1 MSSVKHR
8 WYWGL
13 QLTGW
18 LACAVS
24 QLYAFT
30 TMGTYLP
37 SVNTYAYVGS
47 LVLAALAFTH
57 AYRFLILR
65 YHLLTRPLGRQVLV
79 ATLAMI
85 SMSLALQS
93 IAWLRSGLMHQD
105 WHAYTWQTAS
115 FGVLTM
121 GRYLTIWLL
130 AYHLFAAGEQ
140 VTRTEVR
147 HLRAESALHQA
158 RYDAL
163 RAQVNPHFL
172 FNALNSVRALT
183 LTQPHA
189 ARTAVTQLAELLRY
203 TLQLEQRPRITLREE
218 MAAVQDY
225 LALEQTRFGTR
236 LLLQVEVPAA
246 ALAWLVPPVTV
257 LTLVENAVKHGIA
270 AQPAGGTLTIR
281 AAAEATGLVVEVGNP
296 GQLLPVSA
304 AVPGL
309 GLGLHNTRK
318 RLVTLYGPRASL
330 VLLERTPG
338 NIVATLQLPATLT
351 PAL

>member
-1 MSSVKHR
+1 MSSAKHR

-13 QLTGW
+13 QLAGW
-18 LACAVS
+18 LSCAAS

-30 TMGTYLP
+30 SMGSYLP
-37 SVNTYAYVGS
+37 NENTLAYVVS
-47 LVLAALAFTH
+47 MVLAALLLTH

-65 YHLLTRPLGRQVLV
+65 YQLLTMPVGKQAWV

-85 SMSLALQS
+85 GISLALQG

-105 WHAYTWQTAS
+105 WHAYTWQIAS
-115 FGVLTM
+115 FGALTM

-140 VTRTEVR
+140 LTRTEVR
-147 HLRAESALHQA
+147 RLRAESALRLAQ
-158 RYDAL
+158 YDAL
-163 RAQVNPHFL
+163 RAQLNPHFL
-172 FNALNSVRALT
+172 FNALNSIRALT

-203 TLQLEQRPRITLREE
+203 TLQLEHRSHITLREE

-236 LLLQVEVPAA
+236 LQLQVEVSAG

-270 AQPAGGTLTIR
+270 AQPAGGVLTIWATTD
-281 AAAEATGLVVEVGNP
+281 AALVVEVGNP
-296 GQLLPVSA
+296 GQLHPVPN
-304 AVPGL
+304 AVPGM
-309 GLGLHNTRK
+309 GLGLHNTRQ
-318 RLVTLYGPRASL
+318 RLAALYGPRASL
-330 VLLERTPG
+330 VLRERTPG
-338 NIVATLQLPATLT
+338 NVVATLNLPAFTS
-351 PAL
+351 AV